1 MKKRTFT
8 LIAVTVCLA
17 MLLAACGIGNS
28 GDNGQGASNSGH
40 SPNTDANGGNAAGSA
55 SADPFGRYDQTV
67 KITLAQEVDP
77 TDQMAQG
84 QTPED
89 NQYTQHVLQEL
100 NIEVEYAWT
109 ASPSNYDQRLSLA
122 IASND
127 LPDAMVVGPVELRQ
141 LVQSGQIADLT
152 DVYEQYA
159 SETMKTIINSTNGM
173 ALEAA
178 TFDGRLMAIPSVKT
192 QEDGIHLMWIRQ
204 DWLDNLGLEA
214 PRTIDELE
222 QVARAFVEQD
232 PNRNGKADTIGIAGP
247 DSSGKMYANFL
258 ESSNNLYGFDPIFS
272 AFGAYPGFWLE
283 GEDGEP
289 VYGSIQP
296 EVKQTLAKL
305 REWYAAGLIDPEMG
319 VRNDSG
325 ESVVAGE
332 TGIFFAPWW
341 MGYGPLAN
349 AIREDP
355 NANWQA
361 YALPLDANGEFR
373 PHMSTPTV
381 EYVVVRKDYEHPE
394 AAIKLLNVL
403 IRDESKF
410 DIDAIGIGYYP
421 IRIVFAP
428 SDEMTV
434 TAQAL
439 RDVLSGS
446 KQPEQFYPLVET
458 GYKLIANDVDS
469 IHKVKLEPYDQ
480 MDIEYWDPAAD
491 MGVWTRAYSALVG
504 VGPILDTP
512 MDGVYSLLYS
522 QTSTMENR
530 WTNLQKM
537 EDETFLRIV
546 MGAAPLD
553 DFDRFVEDWLNQGGA
568 QITEEVKEAV
578 GL

>member
-1 MKKRTFT
+1 MMNRRGIV
-8 LIAVTVCLA
+8 LIA
-17 MLLAACGIGNS
+17 LLVVVAIWVAACGS
-28 GDNGQGASNSGH
+28 GKEDETS
-40 SPNTDANGGNAAGSA
+40 SPVAETKGKSEDGKTVSTAE
-55 SADPFGRYDQTV
+55 ADPFGRYEETV
-67 KITLAQEVDP
+67 KISLSQEVDP
-77 TDQMAQG
+77 TDQLAPG

-89 NQYTQHVLQEL
+89 NQYTQHVLKEL

-127 LPDAMVVGPVELRQ
+127 LPDAMVVGPVQLRQ

-152 DVYEQYA
+152 EVYEQYA
-159 SETMKTIINSTNGM
+159 SDTLKTIIDSTGGM
-173 ALEAA
+173 ALESA

-192 QEDGIHLMWIRQ
+192 QEDGIHLMWIRK
-204 DWLDNLGLEA
+204 DWLDALGLEP
-214 PRTIDELE
+214 PRTIDDVER
-222 QVARAFVEQD
+222 VARAFVE
-232 PNRNGKADTIGIAGP
+232 NNMGETGKTIGLAGP
-247 DSSGKMYANFL
+247 DSNGKMYAHFL
-258 ESSNNLYGFDPIFS
+258 ESANNLYGFDPIFS
-272 AFGAYPGFWLE
+272 AFGAYPGYWLE

-289 VYGSIQP
+289 VYGSILP
-296 EVKQTLAKL
+296 EVKEALAKL

-349 AIREDP
+349 AIRENP
-355 NANWQA
+355 EANWQA

-381 EYVVVRKDYEHPE
+381 EYVVVREGYEHPE
-394 AAIKLLNVL
+394 AAIKLLNLLV
-403 IRDESKF
+403 RDESKF

-421 IRIVFAP
+421 LRIVFAP
-428 SDEMTV
+428 SDEMSV

-439 RDVLSGS
+439 RDVLSGA
-446 KQPEQFYPLVET
+446 KKPEDFYPLVDQ
-458 GYKLIANDVDS
+458 GYKLLANDVDN
-469 IHKVKLEPYDQ
+469 IHKVKLEPYDR
-480 MDIEYWDPAAD
+480 MDIEYWDPQAD
-491 MGVWTRAYSALVG
+491 MSVWTRAYSTLVG

-512 MDGVYSLLYS
+512 MEGVYSLLYS
-522 QTSTMENR
+522 QTNTMEKR
-530 WTNLQKM
+530 WANLKTM

-553 DFDRFVEDWLNQGGA
+553 DFDTFVEDWLDQGGA
-568 QITEEVKEAV
+568 QITEEVKEAIRK
-578 GL
+578 